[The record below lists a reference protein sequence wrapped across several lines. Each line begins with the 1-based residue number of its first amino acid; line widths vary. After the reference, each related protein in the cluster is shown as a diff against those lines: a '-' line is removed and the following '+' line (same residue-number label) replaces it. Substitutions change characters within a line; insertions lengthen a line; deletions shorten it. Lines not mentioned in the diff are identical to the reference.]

1 MMPSEYSAYFMTH
14 AAVAATL
21 FGLIFLVISIAPE
34 SVITASAPME
44 RQAKAGMAYIALANP
59 LIISLF
65 ALVPQQQ
72 VGIVVISVGLFGF
85 LNTIGTALALLKNR
99 KQWSPSLRNSVFI
112 MIGFVLFS
120 FEIYAALL
128 ILRRPSDADS
138 YLLLANLLVVIT
150 LFGIARAWDLIGV
163 RRFGVRNWI
172 SSLGAPEKISDTDQ
186 HSSDPTS

>member
-1 MMPSEYSAYFMTH
+1 MPSEYSAYFMTH

-172 SSLGAPEKISDTDQ
+172 SSLGAPEKISDPDQ

>member
-1 MMPSEYSAYFMTH
+1 MPSEYSAYFMTH